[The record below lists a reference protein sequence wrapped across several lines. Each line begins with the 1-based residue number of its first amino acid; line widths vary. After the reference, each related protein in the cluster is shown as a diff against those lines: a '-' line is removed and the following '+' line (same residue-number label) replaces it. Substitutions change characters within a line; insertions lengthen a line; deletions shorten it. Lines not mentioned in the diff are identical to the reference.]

1 MIEWGL
7 PFVLFLLLLALIVR
21 RLKAFIVK
29 RLNKQSR
36 AARPA
41 HWKLLKDKPGDWKD
55 AVYNPKGFRNK
66 K

>member
-7 PFVLFLLLLALIVR
+7 LFVLLLLLA
-21 RLKAFIVK
+21 FIVSS
-29 RLNKQSR
+29 LNKRYKRSR

-41 HWKLLKDKPGDWKD
+41 RWKLFKDKPDDWKD